1 MGALYW
7 ITTNAMV
14 TKRSGDR
21 VNVGFA
27 VRAPFEDVD
36 QFINALNSGRLLSVE
51 RIETRALFNGG
62 RELVTATPFGLSAA
76 AVASIAP
83 FTGTLEV

>member
-1 MGALYW
+1 MSALYW
-7 ITTNAMV
+7 ITTHAMI

-27 VRAPFEDVD
+27 IRAPFADVD
-36 QFINALNSGRLLSVE
+36 QFISALNSGRLLSVE
-51 RIETRALFNGG
+51 RIETRTLANGG
-62 RELVTATPFGLSAA
+62 REQISATPFGLSAA